1 MSHQHPLT
9 TRRAFACAL
18 CCVLAFGVA
27 AQAGVELTIDAPA
40 SGETLHDNE
49 GRVPVTVS
57 IRGLPAGT
65 APRLRPLVDGAAQ
78 GPDRRARTFS
88 LEGVDRGEHVLV
100 VQLIDARGGVI
111 AASPPV
117 TFHLWRASALFPARR
132 DPAGRRTGP

>member
-1 MSHQHPLT
+1 MPRQHPLA

-18 CCVLAFGVA
+18 CCVLALGVG

-49 GRVPVTVS
+49 GRVPVAVS
-57 IRGLPAGT
+57 IRGLPAGA

-78 GPDRRARTFS
+78 GPDRRERRFS
-88 LEGVDRGEHVLV
+88 LDDVERGEHVLV
-100 VQLIDARGGVI
+100 VQLIDSAGGVV

-132 DPAGRRTGP
+132 DRPGRRTGP